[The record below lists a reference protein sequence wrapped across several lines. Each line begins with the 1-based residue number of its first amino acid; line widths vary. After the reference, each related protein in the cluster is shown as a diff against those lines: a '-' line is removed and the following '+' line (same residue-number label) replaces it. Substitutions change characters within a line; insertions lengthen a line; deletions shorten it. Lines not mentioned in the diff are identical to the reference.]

1 MNIKFPK
8 SWLKVVIIP
17 MILFQ
22 TGCVYIVV
30 GGIGALGG
38 YVVSSDTIEGVTEN
52 EVEVVYDAAI
62 EMLSIMGL
70 IQEEDEASA
79 MIIANVQGTH
89 VTVTI
94 MQNSD
99 VTVKLRIKAR
109 KAFMPKISVAQDV
122 FVKIMTYVNG

>member
-1 MNIKFPK
+1 VNIKFPK